1 MEAAALKILTL
12 PEKGGLS
19 SAEAARRL
27 LKYGENALEGKKN
40 VSAAKMLASQFKDA
54 LTLILIVSTAISVL
68 MGEYVEAATILAIV
82 LMNALLGFFQE
93 YRTER
98 TLEALQ
104 ALSAPTA
111 KALRDGKPR
120 EIPAAQVVPGDVI
133 LLSAGCRVPAD
144 GRLLEAFAFSADESL
159 LTGESVPIGK
169 ETPAVETGEAPPDES
184 GFVYMG
190 TTVASGHGKALVTE
204 TGMQTKMG
212 GIAGMLKEAG
222 HEQTPLQRRLAR
234 LSVWIGAGCLAI
246 CGVVTL
252 TGVWRGEAL
261 FNMFLTGLSLAVAA
275 VPEGLT
281 AVITISLGLAVSRML
296 KKNALI
302 RKLHAVEALGC
313 ADIVCSD
320 KTGTLTQNKMT
331 VRKIVSLSGPLERSG
346 RVWETMRLAAVL
358 CNNAAD
364 DFSSSPTELAV
375 FEMAKGPGPEVGA
388 ILSQYTREAE
398 LPFDSSRK
406 RMSVSVR
413 KNGGERF
420 IFTKGAPDVLLRRCA
435 CCMIGDRAVPLGPAE
450 REKAETLLSRMAS
463 EALRVI
469 AFAYKPHPGGPI
481 SESGLIFI
489 GMAGLADPPRPEARP
504 AVLKCASAGIRTVM
518 ITGDHRDTAVAV
530 AREIGIPADSRSVMT
545 GAEIDALSDRRFAE
559 KAETV
564 RVFARVTPAHKM
576 RIVRAL
582 KASGHTVAMTGDGVN
597 DAPAVRAADIGVAM
611 GKGGTDVTREAS
623 GIVLLDD
630 NFATLVSAVEEGRVI
645 YENIRKFIR
654 YLLSCN
660 IGEVFTMF
668 VGMLI
673 GLPVVLLPIQILMVN
688 LVTDGLPAIALG
700 FDPPQG
706 DPMALPPRPKDESV
720 FSRGLGFTVV
730 ARGLLIGLSV
740 LLAFTAVLRGGG
752 NLAAARTC
760 AFAALVLTQLVHS
773 FECKSETLSLF
784 AIRLFNN
791 WKLVGASLVSL
802 SIVLACIY
810 VPALAE
816 IFGVV
821 PLGWADMGRVLLY
834 SGVVP
839 LVSAVLM
846 LTRRGK

>member
-1 MEAAALKILTL
+1 MALKTDTL
-12 PEKGGLS
+12 PEKKGLS
-19 SAEAARRL
+19 SAEASARL
-27 LKYGENALEGKKN
+27 LKYGENVLEGRRN
-40 VSAAKMLASQFKDA
+40 ESAAKMLTSQFKDA
-54 LTLILIVSTAISVL
+54 LTLILIASTAISVL

-82 LMNALLGFFQE
+82 LLNALLGFLQE

-111 KALRDGKPR
+111 KVLRDGKLR
-120 EIPAAQVVPGDVI
+120 EIPASQVVPGDVV

-144 GRLLEAFAFSADESL
+144 GRLLEAFALSADESL

-169 ETPAVETGEAPPDES
+169 EVMAGEP
-184 GFVYMG
+184 GFLYMG
-190 TTVASGHGKALVTE
+190 TTVASGHGRALVTG
-204 TGMQTKMG
+204 TGMHTRMG
-212 GIAGMLKEAG
+212 GIAGLLKETVQ
-222 HEQTPLQRRLAR
+222 EQTPLQRRLTR
-234 LSVWIGAGCLAI
+234 LSVWIGAGCLAV
-246 CGVVTL
+246 CGIVTL
-252 TGVWRGEAL
+252 TGVLRGESP

-296 KKNALI
+296 KKSALI
-302 RKLHAVEALGC
+302 RRLHAVEALGC
-313 ADIVCSD
+313 ADIICSD

-331 VRKIVSLSGPLERSG
+331 VRRAVSLAGPADG
-346 RVWETMRLAAVL
+346 CPAVWEKMKLAAVL

-364 DFSSSPTELAV
+364 DSSASPTELAV
-375 FEMAKGPGPEVGA
+375 LEMAKVSGANVGA
-388 ILSQYTREAE
+388 ILSCYAREAE
-398 LPFDSSRK
+398 IPFDSSRK
-406 RMSVSVR
+406 RMSVSVLSR
-413 KNGGERF
+413 SGERF
-420 IFTKGAPDVLLRRCA
+420 VFTKGAPDVLMRC
-435 CCMIGDRAVPLGPAE
+435 CSSCMMGDRIVSFGPSE
-450 REKAETLLSRMAS
+450 RERAEKLLSGMAS

-469 AFAYKPHPGGPI
+469 AFAYKPCSGGPI

-504 AVLKCASAGIRTVM
+504 AVLKCRSAGIRTVM

-530 AREIGIPADSRSVMT
+530 AREIGIPADTGSVMT

-559 KAETV
+559 KADGI

-597 DAPAVRAADIGVAM
+597 DAPAVRAADIGVSM

-630 NFATLVSAVEEGRVI
+630 NFATLVSAVEEGRII

-668 VGMLI
+668 AGMLI

-700 FDPPQG
+700 FDPPQS
-706 DPMALPPRPKDESV
+706 DPMALPPRPRNESV
-720 FSRGLGFTVV
+720 FSRGLGFTIVT
-730 ARGLLIGLSV
+730 RGLLIGLSV
-740 LLAFTAVLRGGG
+740 LLAFTSVLRSGEG
-752 NLAAARTC
+752 LAAARTC
-760 AFAALVLTQLVHS
+760 AFASLVLTQLVHS
-773 FECKSETLSLF
+773 FECKSESRSLF
-784 AIRLFNN
+784 TIRLLNN
-791 WKLVGASLVSL
+791 WKLIGASLVSL

-816 IFGVV
+816 IFGTV
-821 PLGWADMGRVLLY
+821 PLGWGDLGKVLLY
-834 SGVVP
+834 SGAVP

-846 LTRRGK
+846 LMRQGK

>member
-1 MEAAALKILTL
+1 MEAAALKTGTL
-12 PEKGGLS
+12 PEKKGLS
-19 SAEAARRL
+19 SAEASARL
-27 LKYGENALEGKKN
+27 LKYGENVLEGKRN
-40 VSAAKMLASQFKDA
+40 TSAAKMLASQFKDA
-54 LTLILIVSTAISVL
+54 LTLILIASTAISIL

-82 LMNALLGFFQE
+82 LLNALLGFLQE
-93 YRTER
+93 FRTER

-111 KALRDGKPR
+111 KVLRDGKLC
-120 EIPAAQVVPGDVI
+120 EIPASQVVPGDVI

-144 GRLLEAFAFSADESL
+144 VRLLEAFALSADESL

-169 ETPAVETGEAPPDES
+169 EVMAGEP
-184 GFVYMG
+184 GFLYMG
-190 TTVASGHGKALVTE
+190 TTVASGHGRALVIE
-204 TGMQTKMG
+204 TGMHTRMG
-212 GIAGMLKEAG
+212 GIAGLLKEAG
-222 HEQTPLQRRLAR
+222 QEQTPLQRRLAR
-234 LSVWIGAGCLAI
+234 LSVWIGAGCLAV
-246 CGVVTL
+246 CGIVTL
-252 TGVWRGEAL
+252 TGVLRGEAP

-302 RKLHAVEALGC
+302 RRLHAVEALGC
-313 ADIVCSD
+313 ADIICSD

-331 VRKIVSLSGPLERSG
+331 VRRVVSLSGPADG
-346 RVWETMRLAAVL
+346 CPAVWEKMKLAAVL

-364 DFSSSPTELAV
+364 DSSASPTELAV
-375 FEMAKGPGPEVGA
+375 LEMARASGADVGA
-388 ILSQYTREAE
+388 ILSCYAREAE
-398 LPFDSSRK
+398 IPFDSSRK
-406 RMSVSVR
+406 RMSVSVLR
-413 KNGGERF
+413 RSGERF
-420 IFTKGAPDVLLRRCA
+420 VFTKGAPDVLMRC
-435 CCMIGDRAVPLGPAE
+435 CSFCMVGDRIVPFGPSE
-450 REKAETLLSRMAS
+450 RERTEKLLSGMAS

-469 AFAYKPHPGGPI
+469 AFAFKPCSGGPI
-481 SESGLIFI
+481 SENGLTFI

-504 AVLKCASAGIRTVM
+504 AVLKCRSAGIRTVM

-530 AREIGIPADSRSVMT
+530 AREIGIPADSASVMT

-559 KAETV
+559 KADGI

-597 DAPAVRAADIGVAM
+597 DAPAVRAADIGVSM

-630 NFATLVSAVEEGRVI
+630 NFATLVSAVEEGRII

-660 IGEVFTMF
+660 IGEVVTMF
-668 VGMLI
+668 AGMLI
-673 GLPVVLLPIQILMVN
+673 GLPVVLLPIQILMIN

-700 FDPPQG
+700 FDPPQS
-706 DPMALPPRPKDESV
+706 DPMALPPRPRNESV
-720 FSRGLGFTVV
+720 FSRGLGFTIVT
-730 ARGLLIGLSV
+730 RGLLIGLSV
-740 LLAFTAVLRGGG
+740 LLAFTSVLRSGES
-752 NLAAARTC
+752 LAAARTC

-773 FECKSETLSLF
+773 FECKSENRSLF
-784 AIRLFNN
+784 TIRLLNN
-791 WKLVGASLVSL
+791 WKLIGASAVSL
-802 SIVLACIY
+802 SIILACIY
-810 VPALAE
+810 VPSLAE
-816 IFGVV
+816 IFDTV
-821 PLGWADMGRVLLY
+821 PLGWGGIGKVLLY
-834 SGVVP
+834 SGAVP

-846 LTRRGK
+846 LMRQGK